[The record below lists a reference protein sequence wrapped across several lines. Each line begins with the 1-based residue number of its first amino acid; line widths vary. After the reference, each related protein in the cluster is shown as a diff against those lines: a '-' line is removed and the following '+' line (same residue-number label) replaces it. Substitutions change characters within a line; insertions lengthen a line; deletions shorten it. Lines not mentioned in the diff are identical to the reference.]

1 MYNKFILGIHFK
13 MNFLK
18 NKYTSFLNER
28 EIIMGRLSG
37 KVAIITGAALGMGA
51 AEAKLFAEEGAK
63 VVATDIKDDVLQE
76 VINEIKASGGEAI
89 GLKHNVV
96 SEEEWKNVIQTAVD
110 MYGKVDI
117 LVNNAGIASPKT
129 MTQMEMAEWNK
140 VMDINLNGCVLGMKY
155 VIPEMQKAGGG
166 SLINISSIGG
176 IVGMA
181 GSSPYTAAKGALRSL
196 SKSAA
201 VEYGKD
207 KIRVNSVHP
216 GIIETPMTADSFK
229 DALPFYK
236 TFTQLPYFGQP
247 EDVAYGVLFL
257 ASDESRFM
265 TGAELVIDGG
275 WTAL

>member
-1 MYNKFILGIHFK
+1 M
-13 MNFLK
+13 
-18 NKYTSFLNER
+18 ER
-28 EIIMGRLSG
+28 MIIVGRLSG

-51 AEAKLFAEEGAK
+51 AEAKLFAKEGAK
-63 VVATDIKDDVLQE
+63 VVATDIKGDVLQE
-76 VINEIKASGGEAI
+76 VVNEIKANGGDAI
-89 GLKHNVV
+89 GLKHNVI
-96 SEEEWKNVIQTAVD
+96 SEEEWKKVIQTTID
-110 MYGKVDI
+110 HYGKVDI

-129 MTQMEMAEWNK
+129 MAQMEMDEWNK
-140 VMDINLNGCVLGMKY
+140 VMDINLNGCVIGMKY

-196 SKSAA
+196 TKSAA

-216 GIIETPMTADSFK
+216 GIIETPMTAESFK

-257 ASDESRFM
+257 ASEESRFM

-275 WTAL
+275 WTAI

>member
-1 MYNKFILGIHFK
+1 MEG
-13 MNFLK
+13 M
-18 NKYTSFLNER
+18 
-28 EIIMGRLSG
+28 IIVGRLSG

-51 AEAKLFAEEGAK
+51 AEAKLFAKEGAK

-76 VINEIKASGGEAI
+76 VVNEIKANGGDAI
-89 GLKHNVV
+89 GLKHNVI
-96 SEEEWKNVIQTAVD
+96 SEEEWKKVIQTTID
-110 MYGKVDI
+110 HYGKVDI

-129 MTQMEMAEWNK
+129 MAQMEMDEWNK
-140 VMDINLNGCVLGMKY
+140 VMDINLNGCVIGMKY

-196 SKSAA
+196 TKSAA

-216 GIIETPMTADSFK
+216 GIIETPMTAESFK

-257 ASDESRFM
+257 ASEESKFM

-275 WTAL
+275 WTAI

>member
-1 MYNKFILGIHFK
+1 M
-13 MNFLK
+13 
-18 NKYTSFLNER
+18 
-28 EIIMGRLSG
+28 RLQG
-37 KVAIITGAALGMGA
+37 KVAIITGAANGMGA
-51 AEAKLFAEEGAK
+51 AEARLFAKEGAK
-63 VVATDIKDDVLQE
+63 VVATDLNEEKLNEVVADV
-76 VINEIKASGGEAI
+76 KAAGGEI
-89 GLKHNVV
+89 NGIKQNVA
-96 SEEEWKNVIQTAVD
+96 SEEEWKAVVAKTVEL
-110 MYGKVDI
+110 YGKVDV
-117 LVNNAGIASPKT
+117 LVNNAGVAMSKNFAT
-129 MTQMEMAEWNK
+129 MEMDEWNW

-155 VIPEMQKAGGG
+155 AIPEMQKVGGG
-166 SLINISSIGG
+166 SVINISSIGG

-216 GIIETPMTADSFK
+216 GIIVTPMTAPSME
-229 DALPFYK
+229 DAMPYYK
-236 TFTQLPYFGQP
+236 MHTQLPYFGNP
-247 EDVAYGVLFL
+247 EDVAHGVVFL

>member
-1 MYNKFILGIHFK
+1 M
-13 MNFLK
+13 
-18 NKYTSFLNER
+18 
-28 EIIMGRLSG
+28 MGRLTG

-51 AEAKLFAEEGAK
+51 SEAKLFAYEGAK
-63 VVATDIKDDVLQE
+63 VVATDIQDDLLKE
-76 VINEIKASGGEAI
+76 VISEIKANGGDAI
-89 GLKHNVV
+89 GLKHNVT
-96 SEEEWKNVIQTAVD
+96 SEEEWKNVIQEAINH
-110 MYGKVDI
+110 YGKVDV
-117 LVNNAGIASPKT
+117 LVNNAGVASPKT
-129 MTQMEMAEWNK
+129 MTQMEMDEWNK

-216 GIIETPMTADSFK
+216 GIIETPMTADSFEQ
-229 DALPFYK
+229 ALPFYQ
-236 TFTQLPYFGQP
+236 TFTQLPYFGKP

-265 TGAELVIDGG
+265 TGSELVIDGG
-275 WTAL
+275 WTAI

>member
-1 MYNKFILGIHFK
+1 MSK
-13 MNFLK
+13 NF
-18 NKYTSFLNER
+18 
-28 EIIMGRLSG
+28 
-37 KVAIITGAALGMGA
+37 
-51 AEAKLFAEEGAK
+51 
-63 VVATDIKDDVLQE
+63 AT
-76 VINEIKASGGEAI
+76 
-89 GLKHNVV
+89 
-96 SEEEWKNVIQTAVD
+96 
-110 MYGKVDI
+110 
-117 LVNNAGIASPKT
+117 
-129 MTQMEMAEWNK
+129 MEMDEWNW

-155 VIPEMQKAGGG
+155 AIPEMQKAGGG
-166 SLINISSIGG
+166 SVINISSIGG

-216 GIIETPMTADSFK
+216 GIIVTPMTAPSME
-229 DALPFYK
+229 DAMPYYK
-236 TFTQLPYFGQP
+236 MHTQLPYFGNP
-247 EDVAYGVLFL
+247 EDVAHGVVFL

>member
-1 MYNKFILGIHFK
+1 
-13 MNFLK
+13 
-18 NKYTSFLNER
+18 
-28 EIIMGRLSG
+28 MGKLDN

-51 AEAKLFAEEGAK
+51 AEAKLFAKEGAK

-96 SEEEWKNVIQTAVD
+96 SEDEWKNVIQTAVD
-110 MYGKVDI
+110 AYGKVDI

-129 MTQMEMAEWNK
+129 MAQMEMAEWNK

-181 GSSPYTAAKGALRSL
+181 GSSPYKFLPCLLQSL
-196 SKSAA
+196 
-201 VEYGKD
+201 
-207 KIRVNSVHP
+207 IR
-216 GIIETPMTADSFK
+216 
-229 DALPFYK
+229 
-236 TFTQLPYFGQP
+236 
-247 EDVAYGVLFL
+247 
-257 ASDESRFM
+257 
-265 TGAELVIDGG
+265 
-275 WTAL
+275 